1 MTEAMREVKT
11 RVAAIVMMGY
21 KIRGWVEERRKKE
34 RGERWT
40 FQGEKAGKLREKVS
54 IAHKYSTAKFSPVRL
69 LFGPSAV
76 VW

>member
-34 RGERWT
+34 RGGQMDFSGRKSWET
-40 FQGEKAGKLREKVS
+40 TGE
-54 IAHKYSTAKFSPVRL
+54 
-69 LFGPSAV
+69 GPPRT
-76 VW
+76 